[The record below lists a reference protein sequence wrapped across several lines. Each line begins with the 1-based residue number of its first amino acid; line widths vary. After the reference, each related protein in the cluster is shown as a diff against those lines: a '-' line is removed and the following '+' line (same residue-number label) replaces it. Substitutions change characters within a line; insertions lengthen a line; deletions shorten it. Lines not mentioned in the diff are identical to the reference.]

1 MCQKEK
7 NTMRSYIAFLLTILF
22 FIACKKQKN
31 GNTAFAGIWVETSL
45 RLDTFDF
52 DFGNRVDQG
61 GQFPVADFNTN
72 SYIDTVLNPNYPVSH
87 STTYNYYFTNDM
99 KRIQMRNFL
108 SSSSYFGEFK
118 FSLSGDKRKFTIDK
132 FYSRRSLPAVIEFER
147 IK

>member
-1 MCQKEK
+1 
-7 NTMRSYIAFLLTILF
+7 MRSYIAFLFIMLF

-31 GNTAFAGIWVETSL
+31 SNTVSFEGIWVETSL

-52 DFGNRVDQG
+52 RNGFGSIEQYPTAK
-61 GQFPVADFNTN
+61 FSTN
-72 SYIDTVLNPNYPVSH
+72 IYIDTVLNPNYPVSH
-87 STTYNYYFTNDM
+87 STFYSYYFTDNM
-99 KRIQMRNFL
+99 KSIQLRSML

-132 FYSRRSLPAVIEFER
+132 FYNRRALPAIIEFER